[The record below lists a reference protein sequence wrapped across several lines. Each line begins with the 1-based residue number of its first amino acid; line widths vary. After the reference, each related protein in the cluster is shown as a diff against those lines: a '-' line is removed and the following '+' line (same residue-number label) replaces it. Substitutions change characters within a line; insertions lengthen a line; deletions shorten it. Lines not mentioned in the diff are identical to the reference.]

1 MKKQTGFTL
10 IELVVVIVILGIM
23 AATALPRF
31 TGMSTDARVAD
42 VNGMYAAIQS
52 ASAIAHAQAL
62 VKGATGATGS
72 ITMEGQTVNVV
83 YGYPATA
90 AGGIDVALSSSSG
103 FTYNGA
109 TGVFS
114 LNGSPTPANCSVA
127 YAQPTGANLAPVISA
142 PTTSGC

>member
-31 TGMSTDARVAD
+31 TGMSTDARIAD

-52 ASAIAHAQAL
+52 AAAIAHAQAL
-62 VKGATGATGS
+62 VKGATGATGT
-72 ITMEGQTVNVV
+72 ITMEGATVSVV

-103 FTYNGA
+103 FTFAAG
-109 TGVFS
+109 TFS
-114 LNGSPTPANCSVA
+114 LNGAPTPANCSVA
-127 YAQPTGANLAPVISA
+127 YAQPTGANLPPVIGP
-142 PTTSGC
+142 PTISGC